1 MQFSFGLIPNVR
13 AKGKSSV
20 RVADILGRMQVE
32 EPVNTSD
39 VILIESYNN
48 IRAIVC
54 VFYIKFNDLSFALL
68 QMVVPEINT
77 LILIDREVSLY
88 LLLSVS
94 WTGLTLMII
103 IDMCTSW
110 MQVDM
115 VTPMCTQLTYE
126 GLLDEVTNKQQKL
139 YFYPLLSSEISTC
152 NYRLIDKLEID
163 QEKLM

>member
-39 VILIESYNN
+39 VILIASYNN